1 MTEIGVRELKTHAS
15 EILRSVR
22 ETRTRY
28 TVTYRG
34 RPVGMLVPLPV
45 PAEPDQDG
53 DEVWAELERL
63 GKEMSHKWNSPLSST
78 ELISQMRR

>member
-1 MTEIGVRELKTHAS
+1 MTEIGVRDLKTHAS

-22 ETRTRY
+22 EARASY

-34 RPVGMLVPLPV
+34 HPVGVLRPLPE
-45 PAEPDQDG
+45 PTEPDRDG

-63 GKEMSHKWNSPLSST
+63 GKEMSRKWKSPLSST